1 MTLVIMA
8 AGIGSRFGGGIKQL
22 QRVDDR
28 GHIIMDYSIHDAI
41 QAGFKHI
48 VFIIRHDIEKDFKE
62 VIGERIESLCG
73 RLGINVSYVYQEMYG
88 VSGGRT
94 KPYGTGH
101 AVLACKAV
109 IDEPFV
115 VINADDYY
123 GKTAFTLLYR
133 FLNDLPQNS
142 KGQYC
147 MAGFVLKNT
156 LSENGGV
163 TRGICMTNDNG
174 YLLNIVETP
183 NIVKTAS
190 GAESEGVSI
199 DTNSCVSMNMWG
211 FTSDIMELL
220 ADGFDEFL
228 LRSSGDLK
236 AEFLI
241 PIYIQELLDTRKA
254 NVQVLESHDKWFG
267 MTYKEDIPMVKA
279 EFSNLIKSG
288 DYSSALFD
296 DLYKFQKEGENN
308 ESSNFSRW
316 IGNTDFRRI
325 TSQTQ
330 TDD

>member
-1 MTLVIMA
+1 
-8 AGIGSRFGGGIKQL
+8 
-22 QRVDDR
+22 
-28 GHIIMDYSIHDAI
+28 
-41 QAGFKHI
+41 
-48 VFIIRHDIEKDFKE
+48 
-62 VIGERIESLCG
+62 
-73 RLGINVSYVYQEMYG
+73 
-88 VSGGRT
+88 
-94 KPYGTGH
+94 
-101 AVLACKAV
+101 
-109 IDEPFV
+109 
-115 VINADDYY
+115 
-123 GKTAFTLLYR
+123 
-133 FLNDLPQNS
+133 
-142 KGQYC
+142 
-147 MAGFVLKNT
+147 
-156 LSENGGV
+156 
-163 TRGICMTNDNG
+163 
-174 YLLNIVETP
+174 
-183 NIVKTAS
+183 
-190 GAESEGVSI
+190 
-199 DTNSCVSMNMWG
+199 
-211 FTSDIMELL
+211 MELL